1 MKKTPIIL
9 SICALVVAAA
19 ALVLNIVPF
28 NKASKAEAEAEAEQ
42 AEAAAVNIAYFNIDE
57 VVAGY
62 QMAIDLNAS
71 FEKKAKSVNDDLTRR
86 NNKLENEQKE
96 LADKLNK
103 GLVTRSTAEVQYG
116 KLQEKVASFQQLLQQ
131 KNNELAEEQQVIL
144 NNIANAVGEYVKKYN
159 EEKGYT
165 MIFST
170 TSGLLSQ
177 PVVDAEAGL
186 NITADIIEGLNAEYA
201 ASKKK

>member
-1 MKKTPIIL
+1 MKKTPLIL
-9 SICALVVAAA
+9 SICALVIACA
-19 ALVLNIVPF
+19 ALVIAIVPI
-28 NKASKAEAEAEAEQ
+28 NKASKAEAEAEA
-42 AEAAAVNIAYFNIDE
+42 AEAAAINVAYICIDE

-62 QMAIDLNAS
+62 QMAVDQNAA

-96 LADKLNK
+96 IADKLNK
-103 GLVTRSTAEVQYG
+103 GLVTRSTAEVQIG
-116 KLQEKVASFQQLLQQ
+116 KWQEKVASFQELTQQ
-131 KNNELAEEQQVIL
+131 KSNELAEEQQVIL

-177 PVVDAEAGL
+177 PVVDAEPGL
-186 NITADIIEGLNAEYA
+186 NITADIIEGLNNEYQ

>member
-1 MKKTPIIL
+1 MKQTSTIL
-9 SICALVVAAA
+9 SICAVILAAA
-19 ALVLNIVPF
+19 ALVLTIVPI
-28 NKASKAEAEAEAEQ
+28 NKADK
-42 AEAAAVNIAYFNIDE
+42 AEAAAEEAEAAAANIAYFVVDE
-57 VVAGY
+57 VVSNY

-71 FEKKAKSVNDDLTRR
+71 FEKKAKGINDDLERR
-86 NNKLENEQKE
+86 NKKLENEQKE

-131 KNNELAEEQQVIL
+131 KQNELAEEQSVML
-144 NNIANAVGEYVKKYN
+144 NNVANAIGEYVKKYN

-165 MIFST
+165 MILST

-177 PVVDAEAGL
+177 PIVDADASL
-186 NITADIIEGLNAEYA
+186 NITAEIIEGLNNEYQ

>member
-9 SICALVVAAA
+9 SICALLVAIA
-19 ALVLNIVPF
+19 ALVFTIVPIT
-28 NKASKAEAEAEAEQ
+28 KASEAEAEAEA
-42 AEAAAVNIAYFNIDE
+42 AEAAALNVAYFYLDE

-62 QMAIDLNAS
+62 QMAQDVQAT
-71 FEKKAKSVNDDLTRR
+71 FEKKAKSINDDLTRR

-96 LADKLNK
+96 IADKLNK
-103 GLVTRSTAEVQYG
+103 ALMTRSTAEVQIN
-116 KLQEKVASFQQLLQQ
+116 KWQEKVAAFQELTQQ
-131 KNNELAEEQQVIL
+131 KSNELAEEQQVIL

-165 MIFST
+165 LIFST
-170 TSGLLSQ
+170 NSGLLSQ
-177 PVVDAEAGL
+177 PIVDAAPGL
-186 NITADIIEGLNAEYA
+186 NITADLIEGLNKEYQ

>member
-9 SICALVVAAA
+9 SICALAVAVA
-19 ALVLNIVPF
+19 ALVLTIVPIC
-28 NKASKAEAEAEAEQ
+28 KADK
-42 AEAAAVNIAYFNIDE
+42 AEAAAEEAEASAINVAYFIVDE
-57 VVAGY
+57 VVSNY

-71 FEKKAKSVNDDLTRR
+71 FEKKAKGINDDLTRR

-96 LADKLNK
+96 IADKLNK
-103 GLVTRSTAEVQYG
+103 GLVTRSTAEVQIG
-116 KLQEKVASFQQLLQQ
+116 KWQEKVAQFQELTQQ
-131 KNNELAEEQQVIL
+131 KQNELAEEQQVML
-144 NNIANAVGEYVKKYN
+144 NNVANAIGEYVKKYN

-177 PVVDAEAGL
+177 PVADAEAGL
-186 NITADIIEGLNAEYA
+186 NITADLIEGLNKEYQA
-201 ASKKK
+201 NKKK

>member
-9 SICALVVAAA
+9 SICALAVAVA
-19 ALVLNIVPF
+19 ALVLTIVPIC
-28 NKASKAEAEAEAEQ
+28 KADK
-42 AEAAAVNIAYFNIDE
+42 AEAAAEEAEASAINVAYFIVDE
-57 VVAGY
+57 VVSNY

-71 FEKKAKSVNDDLTRR
+71 FEKKAKGINDDLTRR

-96 LADKLNK
+96 IADKLNK
-103 GLVTRSTAEVQYG
+103 GLVTRSTAEVQIG
-116 KLQEKVASFQQLLQQ
+116 KWQEKVAQFQELTQQ
-131 KNNELAEEQQVIL
+131 KQNELAEEQQVML
-144 NNIANAVGEYVKKYN
+144 NNVANAIGEYVKKYN

-177 PVVDAEAGL
+177 PVVDAEPGL
-186 NITADIIEGLNAEYA
+186 NITADIIEGLNNEYQ

>member
-1 MKKTPIIL
+1 M
-9 SICALVVAAA
+9 
-19 ALVLNIVPF
+19 
-28 NKASKAEAEAEAEQ
+28 
-42 AEAAAVNIAYFNIDE
+42 DE
-57 VVAGY
+57 VVSNY

-71 FEKKAKSVNDDLTRR
+71 FEKKAKGINDDLERR
-86 NNKLENEQKE
+86 NKKLENEQKE

-131 KNNELAEEQQVIL
+131 KQNELAEEQSVML
-144 NNIANAVGEYVKKYN
+144 NNVANAIGEYVKKYN

-165 MIFST
+165 MILST

-177 PVVDAEAGL
+177 PIVDADASL
-186 NITADIIEGLNAEYA
+186 NITAEIIEGLNNEYQ

>member
-9 SICALVVAAA
+9 SICALILACA
-19 ALVLNIVPF
+19 ALVLTIVPF
-28 NKASKAEAEAEAEQ
+28 TKASE
-42 AEAAAVNIAYFNIDE
+42 AEAAAEEAEAAASNIAYFVVDE

-71 FEKKAKSVNDDLTRR
+71 FEKKAKGVNDDLERR
-86 NNKLENEQKE
+86 NKKLENEQKD

-103 GLVTRSTAEVQYG
+103 GLVTRSTAEVQYS
-116 KLQEKVASFQQLLQQ
+116 KLQEKAASFQQYLQQ
-131 KNNELAEEQQVIL
+131 KNNELAEEQNVIL
-144 NNIANAVGEYVKKYN
+144 NNIANAIGEYVKKYN

-177 PVVDAEAGL
+177 PVVVADDAL
-186 NITADIIEGLNAEYA
+186 NITAEIIEGLNNEYQA
-201 ASKKK
+201 TKKK

>member
-1 MKKTPIIL
+1 MKKTPLIL
-9 SICALVVAAA
+9 SICALLVAIA
-19 ALVLNIVPF
+19 ALVLTIVPL
-28 NKASKAEAEAEAEQ
+28 NKATKAEAEAEA
-42 AEAAAVNIAYFNIDE
+42 AEAAAANVAYFFIDE
-57 VVAGY
+57 VVAGD
-62 QMAIDLNAS
+62 QMAIDQNAA
-71 FEKKAKSVNDDLTRR
+71 FEKKAKSINDDLERR
-86 NNKLENEQKE
+86 NNKLENEQKD

-144 NNIANAVGEYVKKYN
+144 NNIANAVGEFVKKYN

-177 PVVDAEAGL
+177 PVVDAEPGL
-186 NITADIIEGLNAEYA
+186 NITADIIEGLNNEYQ

>member
-9 SICALVVAAA
+9 SICALLVAIA
-19 ALVLNIVPF
+19 ALVLNIVPC
-28 NKASKAEAEAEAEQ
+28 NKASKAEAAAEE
-42 AEAAAVNIAYFNIDE
+42 AEAAAVNFAYINIGE

-71 FEKKAKSVNDDLTRR
+71 FEKKAKGINDDLERR
-86 NNKLENEQKE
+86 NKKLENEQKE

-116 KLQEKVASFQQLLQQ
+116 KLQEKAATFQQLLQQ
-131 KNNELAEEQQVIL
+131 KNNELAEEQQVML
-144 NNIANAVGEYVKKYN
+144 NNVANAIGEFVKKYN

-177 PVVDAEAGL
+177 PVVDADAAL
-186 NITADIIEGLNAEYA
+186 NITAEIIEGLNNEYQ

>member
-9 SICALVVAAA
+9 SICALVAAIA
-19 ALVLNIVPF
+19 ALVLTLVPCGKTSEAE
-28 NKASKAEAEAEAEQ
+28 NGTEQIEAEAL
-42 AEAAAVNIAYFNIDE
+42 NIAYFNIDE

-62 QMAIDLNAS
+62 QMAIDLNAA
-71 FEKKAKSVNDDLTRR
+71 FEKKAKGINDDLTRR

-96 LADKLNK
+96 IADKLNK
-103 GLVTRSTAEVQYG
+103 GLVTRSTAEIQIG
-116 KLQEKVASFQQLLQQ
+116 KWQEKVNSFQQLTQQ
-131 KNNELAEEQQVIL
+131 KQGELAEEQQVML
-144 NNIANAVGEYVKKYN
+144 NNIANAIGEFVKKYN
-159 EEKGYT
+159 AEKGYT

-186 NITADIIEGLNAEYA
+186 NITADLIEGLNAEYQ

>member
-1 MKKTPIIL
+1 MKQTPLIL
-9 SICALVVAAA
+9 SICALVVAIA
-19 ALVLNIVPF
+19 ALVLTIVPF
-28 NKASKAEAEAEAEQ
+28 NKASKAEAEAEA
-42 AEAAAVNIAYFNIDE
+42 AEAAAINVAYICIDE
-57 VVAGY
+57 VADEY
-62 QMAIDLNAS
+62 QMAIDLKAA
-71 FEKKAKSVNDDLTRR
+71 FEKKAKGINDDLERR
-86 NNKLENEQKE
+86 NKKLENEQKE

-116 KLQEKVASFQQLLQQ
+116 KLQEKAVSFQQLLQQ
-131 KNNELAEEQQVIL
+131 KNNELAEEQQVML
-144 NNIANAVGEYVKKYN
+144 NNVANAIGEFVKKYN

-177 PVVDAEAGL
+177 PVVDADAAL
-186 NITADIIEGLNAEYA
+186 NITAEIIEGLNNEYQ

>member
-1 MKKTPIIL
+1 MKKTPLIL
-9 SICALVVAAA
+9 SICALVLACA

-28 NKASKAEAEAEAEQ
+28 NKASQ
-42 AEAAAVNIAYFNIDE
+42 AEAAAEEAEAAAINIAYFCVDE

-71 FEKKAKSVNDDLTRR
+71 FEKKAKGINDDLERR
-86 NNKLENEQKE
+86 NKKLENEQKE

-131 KNNELAEEQQVIL
+131 KNNELAEEQQVML
-144 NNIANAVGEYVKKYN
+144 NNVANAIGEYVKKYN
-159 EEKGYT
+159 EEKGFT

-177 PVVDAEAGL
+177 PVVDADAAL
-186 NITADIIEGLNAEYA
+186 NITAELIEGLNKEYQDT
-201 ASKKK
+201 KKK

>member
-1 MKKTPIIL
+1 MKKTPRIL
-9 SICALVVAAA
+9 SICALVLACA

-28 NKASKAEAEAEAEQ
+28 NKASQ
-42 AEAAAVNIAYFNIDE
+42 AEAAAEEAEAAAINIAYFCVDE

-71 FEKKAKSVNDDLTRR
+71 FEKKAKGINDDLERR
-86 NNKLENEQKE
+86 NKKLENEQKE

-131 KNNELAEEQQVIL
+131 KNNELAEEQQVML
-144 NNIANAVGEYVKKYN
+144 NNVANAIGEYVKKYN
-159 EEKGYT
+159 EEKGFT

-177 PVVDAEAGL
+177 PVVDADAAL
-186 NITADIIEGLNAEYA
+186 NITAELIEGLNKEYQDT
-201 ASKKK
+201 KKK

>member
-1 MKKTPIIL
+1 MKKTPLIL
-9 SICALVVAAA
+9 SICALVLACA

-28 NKASKAEAEAEAEQ
+28 NKASQ
-42 AEAAAVNIAYFNIDE
+42 AEAAAEEAEAAAINIAYFCVDE

-71 FEKKAKSVNDDLTRR
+71 FEKKANGINDDLERR
-86 NNKLENEQKE
+86 NKKLENEQKE

-131 KNNELAEEQQVIL
+131 KNNELAEEQQVML
-144 NNIANAVGEYVKKYN
+144 NNVANAIGEYVKKYN
-159 EEKGYT
+159 EQKRFT

-177 PVVDAEAGL
+177 PVVDADAAL
-186 NITADIIEGLNAEYA
+186 NITAELIEGLNKEYQDT
-201 ASKKK
+201 KKK

>member
-1 MKKTPIIL
+1 MKKTPLIL
-9 SICALVVAAA
+9 SICALVIACA
-19 ALVLNIVPF
+19 ALVIAIVPI
-28 NKASKAEAEAEAEQ
+28 NKASKAEAEAEA
-42 AEAAAVNIAYFNIDE
+42 AEAAAINVAYICIDE

-62 QMAIDLNAS
+62 QMAIDQNAA

-96 LADKLNK
+96 IADKLNK
-103 GLVTRSTAEVQYG
+103 GLVTRSTAEVQIG
-116 KLQEKVASFQQLLQQ
+116 KWQEKVASFQELTQQ
-131 KNNELAEEQQVIL
+131 KSNELAEEQQVIL

-177 PVVDAEAGL
+177 PVVDAEPGL
-186 NITADIIEGLNAEYA
+186 NITADIIEGLNNEYQ

>member
-1 MKKTPIIL
+1 MKKTPLIL
-9 SICALVVAAA
+9 SICALVVAIA

-28 NKASKAEAEAEAEQ
+28 NKATKAEAEAEA
-42 AEAAAVNIAYFNIDE
+42 AEAAAANVAYFFIDE

-62 QMAIDLNAS
+62 QMAIDQNAA
-71 FEKKAKSVNDDLTRR
+71 FEKKAKSINDDLERR
-86 NNKLENEQKE
+86 NNKLENEQKD

-144 NNIANAVGEYVKKYN
+144 NNIANAVGEFVKKYN

-177 PVVDAEAGL
+177 PVVDAEPGL
-186 NITADIIEGLNAEYA
+186 NITADIIEGLNNEYQ

>member
-28 NKASKAEAEAEAEQ
+28 NKASKAEAEAEQ

>member
-1 MKKTPIIL
+1 MKKTPLIL
-9 SICALVVAAA
+9 SICALILACA
-19 ALVLNIVPF
+19 ALVLTVVPF
-28 NKASKAEAEAEAEQ
+28 NKASEAEAAE
-42 AEAAAVNIAYFNIDE
+42 EAAATNIAYFVVDE

-71 FEKKAKSVNDDLTRR
+71 FEKKAKGVNDDLERR
-86 NNKLENEQKE
+86 NKKLENEQKD

-116 KLQEKVASFQQLLQQ
+116 KLQEKAASFQQYLQQ
-131 KNNELAEEQQVIL
+131 KNNELAEEQNVIL
-144 NNIANAVGEYVKKYN
+144 NNIANAIGEYVKKYN

-165 MIFST
+165 VIFST

-177 PVVDAEAGL
+177 PVVVADSSL
-186 NITADIIEGLNAEYA
+186 NITAEIIEGLNSEYQ
-201 ASKKK
+201 ASKK

>member
-1 MKKTPIIL
+1 MKKTPVIL
-9 SICALVVAAA
+9 SICALVIAVA
-19 ALVLNIVPF
+19 ALVLTIVPF
-28 NKASKAEAEAEAEQ
+28 NKAAQAEATAEE
-42 AEAAAVNIAYFNIDE
+42 AEAAAVNIAYFCVDE

-86 NNKLENEQKE
+86 NNKLENEQKD

-103 GLVTRSTAEVQYG
+103 GLITRSTAEVQYN
-116 KLQEKVASFQQLLQQ
+116 KLQEKVASFQQVLQQ
-131 KNNELAEEQQVIL
+131 KNNELAEEQQVML
-144 NNIANAVGEYVKKYN
+144 NNVANAIGEYVKKYN

-186 NITADIIEGLNAEYA
+186 NITASIIEGLNAEYA

>member
-9 SICALVVAAA
+9 SICALAVAVA
-19 ALVLNIVPF
+19 ALVLTIVPIC
-28 NKASKAEAEAEAEQ
+28 KTDKAEATAEEAEAS
-42 AEAAAVNIAYFNIDE
+42 AINVAYFIVDE
-57 VVAGY
+57 VVSNY

-71 FEKKAKSVNDDLTRR
+71 FEKKAKGINDDLTRR

-96 LADKLNK
+96 IADKLNK
-103 GLVTRSTAEVQYG
+103 GLVTRSTAEVQIG
-116 KLQEKVASFQQLLQQ
+116 KWQEKVAQFQELTQQ
-131 KNNELAEEQQVIL
+131 KQNELAEEQQVML
-144 NNIANAVGEYVKKYN
+144 NNVANAIGEYVKKYN

-177 PVVDAEAGL
+177 PVADAEAGL
-186 NITADIIEGLNAEYA
+186 NITADLIEGLNKEYQA
-201 ASKKK
+201 NKKK

>member
-1 MKKTPIIL
+1 MKKTSLIL
-9 SICALVVAAA
+9 SICAAVLAAA
-19 ALVLNIVPF
+19 ALVLTIVPF
-28 NKASKAEAEAEAEQ
+28 NKASKAEAAAEE
-42 AEAAAVNIAYFNIDE
+42 AEAAAVNFAYFNVDE

-71 FEKKAKSVNDDLTRR
+71 FEKKAKGINDDLERR
-86 NNKLENEQKE
+86 NKKLENEQKE

-103 GLVTRSTAEVQYG
+103 GLITRSTAEVQYN

-131 KNNELAEEQQVIL
+131 KNNELAEEQQVML
-144 NNIANAVGEYVKKYN
+144 NNVANAIGEYVKKYN

-177 PVVDAEAGL
+177 PVVDADAAL
-186 NITADIIEGLNAEYA
+186 NITAEIIEGLNNDYQAN
-201 ASKKK
+201 KKK

>member
-9 SICALVVAAA
+9 SICALVA
-19 ALVLNIVPF
+19 ALAALALTIIPCD
-28 NKASKAEAEAEAEQ
+28 KASKAEAEAEA
-42 AEAAAVNIAYFNIDE
+42 AEAAAVNFAYFNIDE

-71 FEKKAKSVNDDLTRR
+71 FEKKAKGINDDLERR
-86 NNKLENEQKE
+86 NKKLENEQKE

-103 GLVTRSTAEVQYG
+103 GLVTRSTAEVQYS
-116 KLQEKVASFQQLLQQ
+116 KLQEKAAAFQQLLQQ
-131 KNNELAEEQQVIL
+131 KNNEMAEEQQVML
-144 NNIANAVGEYVKKYN
+144 NNVANAIGEYVKKYN
-159 EEKGYT
+159 EEKGFT

-177 PVVDAEAGL
+177 PVVDADAAL
-186 NITADIIEGLNAEYA
+186 NITSEILEGLNGEYA